1 MKNHLQLNPIIA
13 DFKKGR
19 HYFGDIQYKAL
30 YFTYLPQKH
39 DLAIFSDLFAFLS
52 PSSPSLIQFLYF
64 SIITDD

>member
-30 YFTYLPQKH
+30 YFTIWPYFPTCL
-39 DLAIFSDLFAFLS
+39 LFYRRVAEVSYNSCTF
-52 PSSPSLIQFLYF
+52 P
-64 SIITDD
+64 